1 VEAYFQISVGHAS
14 GGEYLG
20 YSVEVA
26 VPVASTRHPRN
37 DIYVD
42 YSFVIDYFWMVT
54 QRPFLPVEDSST
66 AKAQKKGLC
75 RISSICK
82 VLNQTYLCRRMFNK
96 KILCKK
102 NRPDFSDLS
111 FCSYHFF
118 RLAAGE

>member
-1 VEAYFQISVGHAS
+1 VETYFRISVGHAS

-42 YSFVIDYFWMVT
+42 CSFVIDYFWRVT

-66 AKAQKKGLC
+66 AKAQKKGFAKSA
-75 RISSICK
+75 RSAK
-82 VLNQTYLCRRMFNK
+82 
-96 KILCKK
+96 
-102 NRPDFSDLS
+102 P
-111 FCSYHFF
+111 
-118 RLAAGE
+118 